1 MLKWKLKGFD
11 VPGLPSGKHD
21 APDRSE
27 HADLLPDVVALWA
40 ITFDVGEFRSL
51 LPVER
56 GGAFSRHSQL
66 HKLVL
71 CLTAVYTF
79 VVRASIP
86 EHTQACMTN

>member
-1 MLKWKLKGFD
+1 MLKWKVKGFD

-51 LPVER
+51 LPVES
-56 GGAFSRHSQL
+56 GGAFSRHSQQTFFWLDVLLQGWPGCCAVSHRGL
-66 HKLVL
+66 HI
-71 CLTAVYTF
+71 
-79 VVRASIP
+79 R
-86 EHTQACMTN
+86 